1 MRKTAILVL
10 DNNLN
15 LLLNILYRVHHFEL
29 SGLVKV
35 SVFSKR
41 HSKSDASLRRKLC
54 LFCWEK
60 LMKLITNTEEAI
72 DLLATKIAE
81 LKLSELGYHFIPGI
95 APYFTRARRILEAK
109 ALIVNNDRSL
119 IDEGNRRETS

>member
-1 MRKTAILVL
+1 MQRYHLSKTNDWV
-10 DNNLN
+10 
-15 LLLNILYRVHHFEL
+15 
-29 SGLVKV
+29 
-35 SVFSKR
+35 
-41 HSKSDASLRRKLC
+41 
-54 LFCWEK
+54 
-60 LMKLITNTEEAI
+60 

-109 ALIVNNDRSL
+109 ASIVNNGRSL